1 MTTAIRTHGLTKRY
15 GSLTVVGDVGLE
27 VGEGDVFGFLGPN
40 GSGKTTTIRM
50 LLGLVHPTT
59 GAVELLGE
67 AMPKQAQR
75 VLPHVGALVEGPGFY
90 PNMSGRRNLAVFDA
104 AGVPR
109 SSRSDRTRRIDEALG
124 RVGLGGIDQRSV
136 RAYSMGMRQRLGLA
150 GALLRRP
157 RLLVLDEP
165 TNGLDPQGIREVGVI
180 LTELAA
186 GGTTVFLS
194 SHLLGE
200 VESICTRAAMMAGG
214 RLVAQDRIER
224 LLAPTGR
231 IIIDTPDGD
240 RCAAV
245 LAHLHRGASV
255 HRDAERFIVGA
266 DGWAP
271 EHLNQQLVHAGVRVR
286 GLQVERRTLVDTYL
300 HLTGETG
307 DARR

>member
-1 MTTAIRTHGLTKRY
+1 LTLAIRTQGLTKRY
-15 GSLTVVGDVGLE
+15 GSLTVVVDLGLE

-59 GAVELLGE
+59 GAIELLGE
-67 AMPKQAQR
+67 AMPKQAHR

-109 SSRSDRTRRIDEALG
+109 SSRSDRTRRIEEALV

-136 RAYSMGMRQRLGLA
+136 RAFSMGMRQRLGLA
-150 GALLRRP
+150 AALMRRP

-165 TNGLDPQGIREVGVI
+165 TNGLDPQGIHEVSAI

-255 HRDAERFIVGA
+255 DRDAERFIVGV

-271 EHLNQQLVHAGVRVR
+271 EHLNYHLVHAGVRVR

-300 HLTGETG
+300 HLTGETS

>member
-1 MTTAIRTHGLTKRY
+1 
-15 GSLTVVGDVGLE
+15 
-27 VGEGDVFGFLGPN
+27 
-40 GSGKTTTIRM
+40 
-50 LLGLVHPTT
+50 
-59 GAVELLGE
+59 
-67 AMPKQAQR
+67 
-75 VLPHVGALVEGPGFY
+75 
-90 PNMSGRRNLAVFDA
+90 
-104 AGVPR
+104 
-109 SSRSDRTRRIDEALG
+109 
-124 RVGLGGIDQRSV
+124 
-136 RAYSMGMRQRLGLA
+136 
-150 GALLRRP
+150 
-157 RLLVLDEP
+157 
-165 TNGLDPQGIREVGVI
+165 
-180 LTELAA
+180 
-186 GGTTVFLS
+186 VFLS

-245 LAHLHRGASV
+245 LAEFHRGGSV
-255 HRDAERFIVGA
+255 HREAERFIVGA

-271 EHLNQQLVHAGVRVR
+271 EHLNEQLVHAGVRVR